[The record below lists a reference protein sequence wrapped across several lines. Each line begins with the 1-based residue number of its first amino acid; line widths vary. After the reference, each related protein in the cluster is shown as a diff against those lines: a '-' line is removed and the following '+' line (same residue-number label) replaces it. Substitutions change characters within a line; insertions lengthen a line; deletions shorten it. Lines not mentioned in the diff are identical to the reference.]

1 MIKKFAYISSLIAIC
16 GITLLSNIS
25 VSATQKTNNIQKED
39 INFIIEEY
47 LNIKVNNQLQNKH
60 SKISNKLSYDDVF
73 KNTNKELINFLTKRD
88 ELMANRS
95 FEYDYSY
102 EIVNRNIDIE
112 RVDISDGLIKAYISV
127 SDELKYTVNGIEE
140 KDLSYSTTNYI
151 FKFDIDENGN
161 LYIVDYESDDIEE
174 MILKESDMDYVLEQ
188 DSLRI
193 KNEKLCKK
201 LL

>member
-1 MIKKFAYISSLIAIC
+1 MIKKFAFISSLIAIC

-47 LNIKVNNQLQNKH
+47 LNIKDNNQLQNKH